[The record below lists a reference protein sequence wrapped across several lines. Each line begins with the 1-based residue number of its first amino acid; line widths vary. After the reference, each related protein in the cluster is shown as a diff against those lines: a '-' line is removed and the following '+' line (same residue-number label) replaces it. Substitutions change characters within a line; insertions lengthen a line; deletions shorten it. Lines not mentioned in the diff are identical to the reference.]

1 MTNQSKVVSR
11 SANSRYICGQTQS
24 GLFGNST
31 YVAIYF
37 LRLKLSLASKK
48 LIIAPSKGIPSSLD
62 ETEFIT
68 KKNRPSVMKKMTWY
82 FFMWHRE
89 KITVVL

>member
-1 MTNQSKVVSR
+1 MLQPENPG
-11 SANSRYICGQTQS
+11 YMCGQTQS
-24 GLFGNST
+24 GVFGDST

-37 LRLKLSLASKK
+37 LRLKPSLASKK

-68 KKNRPSVMKKMTWY
+68 KKIKPSVMKKMNWY
-82 FFMWHRE
+82 FFMWHRA
-89 KITVVL
+89 KR